1 MIVCP
6 GCGSENIANSVF
18 CDECGSRLDARSP
31 EVTLVGLTSDG
42 DLSAIT
48 TTELDRP
55 PTPSAGTLRV
65 TILESQ
71 DIFDIPF
78 GQEILIGRLDIKG
91 DVVPTVDLTD
101 YRGIE
106 MGISRRHAQIT
117 FEDGKPQI
125 LDLNSTNGT
134 WLEKERLSPYQPHP
148 LSAGDRLTLGNL
160 VMRIDFAP
168 RS

>member
-1 MIVCP
+1 MIALAPV
-6 GCGSENIANSVF
+6 
-18 CDECGSRLDARSP
+18 
-31 EVTLVGLTSDG
+31 G
-42 DLSAIT
+42 DLSAVR

-55 PTPSAGTLRV
+55 ASPTAGTLRV

-71 DIFDIPF
+71 EIFDIPF
-78 GQEILIGRLDIKG
+78 GQQILIGRLDLRG
-91 DVVPTVDLTD
+91 NVVPTIDLTD
-101 YRGIE
+101 HRGVE

-125 LDLNSTNGT
+125 LDLGSTNGT

-148 LSAGDRLTLGNL
+148 LSNGDRLTLGNL